1 MSGHRAVLVL
11 LLAVIFLSGQWANVL
26 HGQSH
31 LKHDVAVAVFGADV
45 ASSTFGHNVP
55 PLDHPAEDCV
65 AFHALD
71 CKASA
76 PVHIVPVL
84 AVFSAVPV
92 IVPAI
97 PVRPSP
103 AVPFQSRAPPAT
115 LS

>member
-1 MSGHRAVLVL
+1 LPGYRAVLAL
-11 LLAVIFLSGQWANVL
+11 WLAVIFLSGQWANVL

-31 LKHDVAVAVFGADV
+31 LKHDLAAAAFGAHI
-45 ASSTFGHNVP
+45 ASNTFGHSIP

-76 PVHIVPVL
+76 PVQIVPALV
-84 AVFSAVPV
+84 AFFPVPV
-92 IVPAI
+92 IMPAI
-97 PVRPSP
+97 AVRLSP

>member
-1 MSGHRAVLVL
+1 MLAL
-11 LLAVIFLSGQWANVL
+11 LLAAIFLCGQWASVL

-31 LKHDVAVAVFGADV
+31 LKHDLAVAAFGAQI
-45 ASSTFGHNVP
+45 AGNTFGHHIP

-76 PVHIVPVL
+76 PVQIVPVL
-84 AVFSAVPV
+84 MAFFPLPV
-92 IVPAI
+92 IVPVIA
-97 PVRPSP
+97 VRPSP
-103 AVPFQSRAPPAT
+103 AVPFQSRAPPAA

>member
-1 MSGHRAVLVL
+1 MLAL
-11 LLAVIFLSGQWANVL
+11 LLAAVFLAGQWANVL

-31 LKHDVAVAVFGADV
+31 LKHDLAVAAFGAHV
-45 ASSTFGHNVP
+45 ASNSFGHHAP

-84 AVFSAVPV
+84 AAFSPVPL

-97 PVRPSP
+97 AVRPSP
-103 AVPFQSRAPPAT
+103 AVPFQSRAPPAS